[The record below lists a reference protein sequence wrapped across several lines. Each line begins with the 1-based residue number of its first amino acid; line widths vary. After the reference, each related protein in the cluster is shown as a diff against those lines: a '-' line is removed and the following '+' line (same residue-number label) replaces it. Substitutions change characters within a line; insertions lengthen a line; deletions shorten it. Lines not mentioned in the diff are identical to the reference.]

1 VTLTGALEAEAPA
14 TAASPAAARERLQ
27 PEESTEATRLQELA
41 NENSSPVPMMM
52 DARSAPTTTTPIAPK
67 RHAHSQN
74 HHKVNPEELRRE
86 IYDLERLNPIDDAEY
101 DTSNDGGAASLHHG
115 PAASAGGTLRD
126 MTDSSDAEEADFP
139 EVSRDTALP
148 HNGRHSMDDGAATA
162 NAAATA
168 TGATTA
174 SAAMTP
180 TRRAGRRVTVTENV
194 RVERQTVY
202 EDEDFGPNEGGRVTR
217 VVQHVEEDDQREFG
231 DEAGVLTRV
240 TRHVE
245 QENLDRYIADA
256 YDPTEGRI
264 SHVTRRR
271 TEDEHEFTVG
281 AAIEPA
287 AEDATDDSIEG
298 EVPLVRRRIT
308 RHTTEE
314 LNEDFEEL
322 TEDDLAAAVA
332 AVHDGVDLEAAI
344 SNYANALTP
353 TRVKRSVRRVSDVRD
368 EVYDDAAAVDGAG
381 PDAAEGLVSRVEQ
394 HIEESEEDEYYS
406 DGEDAAVGGAYDD
419 AASTTTGNDGRSR
432 FANDRGV
439 TTTRVSRV
447 KEETEDF
454 DGPDAGG
461 ETQTSNPGYVTS
473 SRTTAR
479 TESEETFRTRDPQPA
494 ASAANAASSSSP
506 STLSSGSRRAAVQRG
521 AEL

>member
-1 VTLTGALEAEAPA
+1 LSA
-14 TAASPAAARERLQ
+14 AAS
-27 PEESTEATRLQELA
+27 
-41 NENSSPVPMMM
+41 
-52 DARSAPTTTTPIAPK
+52 
-67 RHAHSQN
+67 
-74 HHKVNPEELRRE
+74 
-86 IYDLERLNPIDDAEY
+86 
-101 DTSNDGGAASLHHG
+101 
-115 PAASAGGTLRD
+115 
-126 MTDSSDAEEADFP
+126 
-139 EVSRDTALP
+139 
-148 HNGRHSMDDGAATA
+148 
-162 NAAATA
+162 
-168 TGATTA
+168 
-174 SAAMTP
+174 
-180 TRRAGRRVTVTENV
+180 
-194 RVERQTVY
+194 
-202 EDEDFGPNEGGRVTR
+202 
-217 VVQHVEEDDQREFG
+217 
-231 DEAGVLTRV
+231 
-240 TRHVE
+240 
-245 QENLDRYIADA
+245 
-256 YDPTEGRI
+256 
-264 SHVTRRR
+264 
-271 TEDEHEFTVG
+271 
-281 AAIEPA
+281 
-287 AEDATDDSIEG
+287 
-298 EVPLVRRRIT
+298 

-494 ASAANAASSSSP
+494 VSAAYAGSSSSP
-506 STLSSGSRRAAVQRG
+506 STLSSGSRRAPVQRG